1 MLALT
6 SHAALPGP
14 APGRVAKGKTRHRAP
29 APEMTPEQLEMLRAA
44 ERMLMESLDHSRAAT
59 ITVES
64 DDGDVPPIAVPPQVL
79 RVLAK
84 TLGMM
89 ARGQAITLMPE
100 QQELSTVEAAN
111 FLNVSRPFV
120 IKEIQQGRL
129 PHRMVGTHRR
139 VLFTD
144 LYEYARKMRENQQS
158 ALDQMAANER
168 ELGLDY

>member
-1 MLALT
+1 MATVERERLV
-6 SHAALPGP
+6 P
-14 APGRVAKGKTRHRAP
+14 
-29 APEMTPEQLEMLRAA
+29 PEMTPEQLEMLSAA
-44 ERMLMESLDHSRAAT
+44 ERMLMESLDRSRAAT

-64 DDGDVPPIAVPPQVL
+64 DDGDVPPIAVPAQVL

-89 ARGQAITLMPE
+89 ARGQTITLVPE

-139 VLFTD
+139 VLFSD
-144 LYEYARKMRENQQS
+144 LLDYAKKMREGQQS

>member
-1 MLALT
+1 MATVERERLV
-6 SHAALPGP
+6 P
-14 APGRVAKGKTRHRAP
+14 
-29 APEMTPEQLEMLRAA
+29 PEMTPEQLEMLSAA
-44 ERMLMESLDHSRAAT
+44 ERMLMEALDRSRAAT

-64 DDGDVPPIAVPPQVL
+64 DDGDVPPIAVPAQVL

-89 ARGQAITLMPE
+89 ARGQTITLVHE
-100 QQELSTVEAAN
+100 QQELSIVEAAN
-111 FLNVSRPFV
+111 FLNVTRPFI
-120 IKEIQQGRL
+120 IKEIQHGRL

-139 VLFTD
+139 VLFSD
-144 LYEYARKMRENQQS
+144 LVDYAKKMREGQQS

>member
-1 MLALT
+1 MATGERERLV
-6 SHAALPGP
+6 P
-14 APGRVAKGKTRHRAP
+14 
-29 APEMTPEQLEMLRAA
+29 PEMTPEQLEMLSAA
-44 ERMLMESLDHSRAAT
+44 ERMLMEALDRSRAAT

-64 DDGDVPPIAVPPQVL
+64 DDGDVPPIAVPAQVL

-89 ARGQAITLMPE
+89 ARGQTITLVHE

-111 FLNVSRPFV
+111 FLNVSRPFI
-120 IKEIQQGRL
+120 IKEIQHGRL

-139 VLFTD
+139 VLFSD
-144 LYEYARKMRENQQS
+144 LVDYAKKMREGQQS